1 MNNKSIELACPVCKT
16 RLDKSGCQKCKI
28 SFQEEGVRSFICRE
42 MYSSEESYRHAMDVI
57 AFWGNGWRK
66 RLEEPDH
73 KFLYGLD
80 INGLKQYA
88 DESLKWH
95 KQNKSL
101 IGLELLQ
108 HELAGKISLNIGCGA
123 GEEAVILASFGS
135 FCIAM
140 DITKPAAEITDLLLG
155 KLDRGVAVQADSRF
169 IPLESESVDLVYS
182 SGVLH
187 HSSDIAKSIS
197 EIQRVLK
204 PGGVACIML
213 YASWSI
219 NFLQQN
225 SIGGI
230 LSLFGKSWKGEKA
243 WETEGRKNP
252 FTNTF
257 TVAEC
262 ENLFSTFENVDVS
275 KRGGRVSD
283 IAKIGKYLPAS
294 LDRFVDVSLG
304 SNLNIVATKAR

>member
-123 GEEAVILASFGS
+123 GEEAVIL
-135 FCIAM
+135 
-140 DITKPAAEITDLLLG
+140 DLFAL
-155 KLDRGVAVQADSRF
+155 RW
-169 IPLESESVDLVYS
+169 
-182 SGVLH
+182 
-187 HSSDIAKSIS
+187 IS
-197 EIQRVLK
+197 QSLRQRLRT
-204 PGGVACIML
+204 C
-213 YASWSI
+213 
-219 NFLQQN
+219 
-225 SIGGI
+225 
-230 LSLFGKSWKGEKA
+230 
-243 WETEGRKNP
+243 
-252 FTNTF
+252 
-257 TVAEC
+257 C
-262 ENLFSTFENVDVS
+262 
-275 KRGGRVSD
+275 
-283 IAKIGKYLPAS
+283 
-294 LDRFVDVSLG
+294 
-304 SNLNIVATKAR
+304 